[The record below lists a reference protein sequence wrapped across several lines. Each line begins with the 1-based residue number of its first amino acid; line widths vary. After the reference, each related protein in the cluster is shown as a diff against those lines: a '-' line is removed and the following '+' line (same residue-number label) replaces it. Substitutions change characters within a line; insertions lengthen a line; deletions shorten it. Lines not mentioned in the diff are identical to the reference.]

1 MSYFSE
7 ETNTKN
13 RIFEKK
19 DDSIEDNLPAISEI
33 FERLTGISFQ
43 YSYPWLH
50 IWLRCNLSFNLIRQ
64 HKWWCYEK

>member
-43 YSYPWLH
+43 YSYPLASH
-50 IWLRCNLSFNLIRQ
+50 LTTV
-64 HKWWCYEK
+64 